1 MDRTNELEE
10 QVQRL
15 TDDVDEM
22 RARMA
27 RLESGEPGHQN
38 GTEPKN
44 RRGFLKFG
52 AGAVLGALGMAATKV
67 LPAAALTTGNF
78 ILGTPN
84 AAGAPTNL
92 TGDNTVD
99 TTLGPNPTLRV
110 TALNHAGGK
119 LTTAL
124 SGSTLHG
131 AVQSLGGDAIPP
143 IPGPAVA
150 FEGIDAFASGSTGWG
165 VYGLTDAGT
174 AVVGE
179 SNTGIG
185 LYARRSG
192 RIRQEGLALAG
203 APTYSPNQFEQVRDA
218 NGVLW
223 IHNPA
228 GNWRRVNSLRTDT
241 ADGLGN
247 PFKPLRLA
255 DTRNGTGGVTGP
267 VAGGSIKTFTVAP
280 AGTGASTIP
289 SDAIAVVGNITAVGW
304 NVSGWLTIFPAGVT
318 YDPNADPS
326 TMNFSGGAYAW
337 ANSFVV
343 GLGTGVTWGG
353 KVAVYVGTLGG
364 GSTNF
369 ILDITGYIQ

>member
-15 TDDVDEM
+15 TGEVDEM

-27 RLESGEPGHQN
+27 RLERDEPGHQN

-67 LPAAALTTGNF
+67 LPAAALTGNPTL
-78 ILGTPN
+78 LGTPN
-84 AAGAPTNL
+84 AAGATTGL
-92 TGDNTVD
+92 TGDGTVD

-110 TALNHAGGK
+110 TVLNHAGGK

-143 IPGPAVA
+143 IPGPAIA
-150 FEGIDAFASGSTGWG
+150 FEGIDAFASGSTAWG

-174 AVVGE
+174 GVVGE

-203 APTYSPNQFEQVRDA
+203 APSYSPNSFEQVRDA
-218 NGVLW
+218 SGVLW
-223 IHNPA
+223 IHGTPA
-228 GNWRRVNSLRTDT
+228 NSWRRVNSLRTDT

-247 PFKPLRLA
+247 AFKPLRLV
-255 DTRNGTGGVTGP
+255 DTRLTGGPAVNGTVRYYTA
-267 VAGGSIKTFTVAP
+267 AG
-280 AGTGASTIP
+280 AGAGASAIP
-289 SDAIAVVGNITAVGW
+289 SDAIAVVGNLTANGF
-304 NVSGWLTIFPAGVT
+304 SPAGGWLTITPKGVP
-318 YDPNADPS
+318 YDANADPS
-326 TMNFSGGAYAW
+326 SMNFSGTAYAW
-337 ANSFVV
+337 ANSFIC
-343 GLGTGVTWGG
+343 GLGTGANAGQL
-353 KVAVYVGTLGG
+353 AVYVYTFSGTC
-364 GSTNF
+364 NF
-369 ILDITGYIQ
+369 IVDITGYIQ

>member
-1 MDRTNELEE
+1 LDRTEELEE

-15 TDDVDEM
+15 TGEVDDM

-27 RLESGEPGHQN
+27 RLESGEPAHHN
-38 GTEPKN
+38 GTEPKS

-52 AGAVLGALGMAATKV
+52 AGAVMGALGVAAAKV
-67 LPAAALTTGNF
+67 LPATAATGGNF
-78 ILGTPN
+78 ILGNPN
-84 AAGAPTNL
+84 AAGVTTGL

-99 TTLGPNPTLRV
+99 ATLGPNPTLKV
-110 TALNHAGGK
+110 QALNLSGSKLATALG
-119 LTTAL
+119 
-124 SGSTLHG
+124 SSTLHG
-131 AVQSLGGDAIPP
+131 AVQALGGDAIVGPPP
-143 IPGPAVA
+143 IA
-150 FEGIDAFASGSTGWG
+150 FEGIDAFASGSTAWG

-174 AVVGE
+174 GVVGE

-203 APTYSPNQFEQVRDA
+203 APTYGPNPYEQVRDA

-223 IHNPA
+223 IHNAA
-228 GNWRRVNSLRTDT
+228 GNWRRVNSLRTDA
-241 ADGLGN
+241 ADGSGN
-247 PFKPLRLA
+247 PFKPFRLA
-255 DTRNGTGGVTGP
+255 DTRNGTGLVTGP
-267 VAGGSIKTFTVAP
+267 VAGGSTKVFTVAP
-280 AGTGASTIP
+280 SGTGASSIP
-289 SDAIAVVGNITAVGW
+289 ADAIAVVGNLTAVGW

-326 TMNFSGGAYAW
+326 SMNFSGSAYAW

-343 GLGTGVTWGG
+343 GLGTGTTWGG